1 LQTTTA
7 PSIGRTFDNRRQRGA
22 AAAAAAAAAVES
34 GVTAVTGGHR
44 GAAARGRE
52 HTHLKLKRTSIIRK
66 MQNQRTRFPRMGWPH
81 VKVGL
86 EMGGKAQERLEEP
99 VEIRRISKVR
109 SSLCKNEKL

>member
-1 LQTTTA
+1 
-7 PSIGRTFDNRRQRGA
+7 
-22 AAAAAAAAAVES
+22 
-34 GVTAVTGGHR
+34 
-44 GAAARGRE
+44 
-52 HTHLKLKRTSIIRK
+52 
-66 MQNQRTRFPRMGWPH
+66 MGWPH

>member
-1 LQTTTA
+1 MVEPTSAGVRLTTL
-7 PSIGRTFDNRRQRGA
+7 PLVSDQIRG
-22 AAAAAAAAAVES
+22 E
-34 GVTAVTGGHR
+34 TT
-44 GAAARGRE
+44 
-52 HTHLKLKRTSIIRK
+52 IISVHK
-66 MQNQRTRFPRMGWPH
+66 KSKD